1 MIVAIIIPVTF
12 VKLLVFFARHKICI
26 QYILL
31 KYFFQYFESRNQILK
46 TQFMNLIG

>member
-12 VKLLVFFARHKICI
+12 VKLLVFARHKICI